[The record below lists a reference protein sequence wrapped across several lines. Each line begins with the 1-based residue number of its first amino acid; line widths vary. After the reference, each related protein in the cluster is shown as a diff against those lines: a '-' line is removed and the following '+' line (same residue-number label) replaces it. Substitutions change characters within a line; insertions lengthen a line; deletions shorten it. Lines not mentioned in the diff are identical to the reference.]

1 MPVIKV
7 AEGISP
13 PPVHFRGSV
22 TMLKERVE
30 GVREYS
36 FDRPNN
42 NRRRSRVLIVDD
54 DPALLRLLS
63 LRLGGAGYEVET
75 AASGAEALARM
86 AVSCPH
92 AVITDLRMDGMDG
105 MALFQHI
112 HCQNHALPVIV
123 LTAHGTIPDAVQ
135 ATQQGVFGYLTKP
148 FDAGDLLALLER
160 AVALRP
166 EDMMEPGNVDES
178 WRGGIISASPAME
191 SLLAEMK
198 LAAQTEA
205 SVLIQGESGTGKE
218 LLARAVHQ
226 ASARCDGPFV
236 AINCAAIPEQ
246 LLESELFGHSKGA
259 FTGAATAYKGL
270 FQSADG
276 GTIFL
281 DEIGD
286 MPLALQAK
294 LLRVL
299 EDKEIRPLGSSQS
312 IAVDVRIISATHQD
326 LGKAISEGL
335 FREDLYYRLNVV
347 SRAIP
352 PLRERREDIPL
363 LAHHFLRMLREK
375 HKRIVN
381 GFAPDAME
389 MLTAFDWP
397 GNVRQLMNVVEQCC
411 ALSKAPLIPA
421 SLVSRALQEM
431 PKDSLSYE
439 DAKQRFE
446 RDYLIQ
452 LLKITNGQVTD
463 AARLAGRN
471 RTEFYRLLRRHHL
484 SPAMFK
490 SGD

>member
-471 RTEFYRLLRRHHL
+471 RTEFYRLLRRYHL

>member
-1 MPVIKV
+1 
-7 AEGISP
+7 
-13 PPVHFRGSV
+13 
-22 TMLKERVE
+22 MLEERFE
-30 GVREYS
+30 GVHDYS
-36 FDRPNN
+36 PDRQNN
-42 NRRRSRVLIVDD
+42 KRRRSRVLVVDD
-54 DPALLRLLS
+54 DPDLLRLLF
-63 LRLGGAGYEVET
+63 LRLGTAGYEVET
-75 AASGAEALARM
+75 AGSGAEALAKM
-86 AVSCPH
+86 GVSCPH
-92 AVITDLRMDGMDG
+92 AVITDLRMEGMDG
-105 MALFQHI
+105 MALFQHM
-112 HCQNHALPVIV
+112 HCQNQALPVIV
-123 LTAHGTIPDAVQ
+123 LTAHGTIPDAVE

-148 FDAGDLLALLER
+148 FDARQLLALLER
-160 AVALRP
+160 AIALHP
-166 EDMMEPGNVDES
+166 KDVMEPGSVDED
-178 WRGGIISASPAME
+178 WRGEILSASPAME
-191 SLLAEMK
+191 SLLVEMK

-205 SVLIQGESGTGKE
+205 SVLILGESGTGKE

-226 ASARCDGPFV
+226 ASARCGGSFV

-246 LLESELFGHSKGA
+246 LLESELFGHAKGA

-299 EDKEIRPLGSSQS
+299 EDKEVRPLGSSQS

-352 PLRERREDIPL
+352 PLRDRREDIPL
-363 LAHHFLRMLREK
+363 LAHHFLKILREK
-375 HKRIVN
+375 HEHIVN
-381 GFAPDAME
+381 DFTPDAME

-411 ALSKAPLIPA
+411 VLSKRPLIPA

-431 PKDSLSYE
+431 PRDSLSYA

-452 LLKITNGQVTD
+452 LLKITRGEVTD

-471 RTEFYRLLRRHHL
+471 RTQFYRLLKRYHL

-490 SGD
+490 SEDGTDML

>member
-166 EDMMEPGNVDES
+166 KDMMEPGNVDES